1 MKKGHKMYIQ
11 LHTTAGRPI
20 VLDTNKMSN
29 FKYEAFLNYANV
41 SFTIDGTKHSMF
53 VSDGIEVL
61 EDVYRE
67 ISNQEVTT

>member
-1 MKKGHKMYIQ
+1 MKKGHEMYIQ

-29 FKYEAFLNYANV
+29 FRYEVFLNYANV

-61 EDVYRE
+61 EEYQKKFQDEKR
-67 ISNQEVTT
+67 

>member
-1 MKKGHKMYIQ
+1 MYIQ

-29 FKYEAFLNYANV
+29 FRYDALLKYANV
-41 SFTIDGTKHSMF
+41 SFTIDDTKYSMF

-61 EDVYRE
+61 EEYQNKFQDEKR
-67 ISNQEVTT
+67 